1 MPSFGGNL
9 LTQRHQITSVETR
22 NSGLSSG
29 ENPESLSDLG
39 LIRYRVVVPVQTD
52 GQTDRIPIANTRS
65 QQYLT
70 VQLSRVK
77 KHASLIQCM
86 KLKPCLTGLK
96 RVRLQMF
103 TICLRREDV

>member
-77 KHASLIQCM
+77 KARKFNPVHETKTMFNRTETSPLTNVYDMSAS
-86 KLKPCLTGLK
+86 
-96 RVRLQMF
+96 
-103 TICLRREDV
+103 